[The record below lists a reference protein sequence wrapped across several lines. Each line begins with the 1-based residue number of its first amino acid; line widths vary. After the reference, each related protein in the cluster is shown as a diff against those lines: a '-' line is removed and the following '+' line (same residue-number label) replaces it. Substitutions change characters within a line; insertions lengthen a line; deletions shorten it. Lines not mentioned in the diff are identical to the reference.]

1 MYKNYIKRI
10 IDLLLAV
17 IGFLI
22 ISPVF
27 LLLWLL
33 LVVANKGAGAF
44 FTQPR
49 PGKNERT
56 FRVIKFKT
64 MTDERDSE
72 GNLLPD
78 AKSLQPIP
86 QKHHTHLFNLLHCI
100 KFASAKE
107 VYVYPLTQT
116 ETK

>member
-1 MYKNYIKRI
+1 MNCTSYLLCYVNESHSLGHNHFAHNRQLRPPFFHPNPPRQKRPS
-10 IDLLLAV
+10 LQ
-17 IGFLI
+17 
-22 ISPVF
+22 SHH
-27 LLLWLL
+27 
-33 LVVANKGAGAF
+33 
-44 FTQPR
+44 
-49 PGKNERT
+49 
-56 FRVIKFKT
+56 FKT
-64 MTDERDSE
+64 MNDKRDIA
-72 GNLLPD
+72 GNFLPD